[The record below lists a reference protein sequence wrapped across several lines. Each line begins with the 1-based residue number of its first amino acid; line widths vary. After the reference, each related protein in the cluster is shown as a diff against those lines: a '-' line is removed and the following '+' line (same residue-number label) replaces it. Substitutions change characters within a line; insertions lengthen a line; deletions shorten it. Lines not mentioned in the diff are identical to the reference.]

1 MSSPDEDTD
10 RLVSLAT
17 QGDPAARDRL
27 FARHRDRLERMVAV
41 RMDDVLRARLDPS
54 DVVQEAYMEVSRR
67 LAEYGQTRPIP
78 FYPWLR
84 QIAWERLVELHRWH
98 FRKKR
103 SVVREQ
109 NDAILLSDESFC
121 QLADGLVASQSSPSS
136 RLVRHEMVERVKR
149 AMSNLDAASR
159 EILVLRHL
167 EQLTTNEASAVL
179 GVSVSAVKSRHFR
192 AMQRLVH
199 ELEKFDHE

>member
-1 MSSPDEDTD
+1 MFAFDEDTD
-10 RLVSLAT
+10 RLVNLAV
-17 QGDPAARDRL
+17 QGDLAARDRL

-41 RMDDVLRARLDPS
+41 RMDNLLRARFDPS

-67 LAEYGQTRPIP
+67 LSEYGQTRPIP

-109 NDAILLSDESFC
+109 HDVPLSDESFC
-121 QLADGLVASQSSPSS
+121 HLAEGLVASRSSPSG
-136 RLVRHEMVERVKR
+136 RLVRHELVERVRR
-149 AMSNLDAASR
+149 AMSSLDVTSR

-167 EQLTTNEASAVL
+167 EQLNTNEAAAVL

-192 AMQRLVH
+192 AMQRLMQ
-199 ELEKFDHE
+199 ELERSDHE